1 MALIDETTE
10 KIDLSHIAWECGMN
24 FNNVGNFSL
33 VPIGENYLAT
43 FRVFGYY
50 IDGKGRYLTDER
62 MKLERPDEHLFVLL
76 DRNFNFVRRLD
87 LKRNTYYVP
96 PDFKGSKTY
105 LEDMRLVKWEGD
117 IYGVSSTFYLNSER
131 WDKMGLEVQKISL
144 DIDKGEVF
152 AEHVWNNVES
162 GVGGEREKNWMPI
175 PNKPFTFI
183 TQIVDPDGE
192 MLRGNTPLVKV
203 DGGDISNGY
212 ITITHK
218 VIFEPGKVKE
228 YQNFVVRLDD
238 GLNVVGISKPF
249 KLTHHPIEFITT
261 LLKNGDDWWIGDTS
275 NDDTP
280 FLCKVNRPEDLT
292 YEVQGYN
299 VRKRECF

>member
-33 VPIGENYLAT
+33 VPVGNENYLAS

-50 IDGKGRYLTDER
+50 IDGKGRYLTYPG
-62 MKLERPDEHLFVLL
+62 MALERPDEHLFVLL

-96 PDFKGSKTY
+96 PDFRGSKTY
-105 LEDMRLVKWEGD
+105 LEDMRMVVWNGD

-144 DIDKGEVF
+144 DTAKGEVF

-162 GVGGEREKNWMPI
+162 GVGGQREKNWMPV
-175 PNKPFTFI
+175 PDKPFTFI

-203 DGGDISNGY
+203 NGGY

-218 VIFEPGKVKE
+218 VINEPGKVKE
-228 YQNFVVRLDD
+228 YQNFFVRLDN
-238 GLNVVGISKPF
+238 GLNVVGISRPF
-249 KLTHHPIEFITT
+249 KLTHQPIEFITT
-261 LLKNGDDWWIGDTS
+261 LRKNGDDWWIGDTS

-292 YEVQGYN
+292 HEVQ
-299 VRKRECF
+299 

>member
-1 MALIDETTE
+1 MNQEHHT
-10 KIDLSHIAWECGMN
+10 DLSHIAWECGIY

-33 VPIGENYLAT
+33 VPVGENYLAT
-43 FRVFGYY
+43 FRIFGYY
-50 IDGKGRYLTDER
+50 IDGKGRYLTHER
-62 MKLERPDEHLFVLL
+62 MKLEHPDEHLFVLL

-96 PDFKGSKTY
+96 NEFRGSKTY

-144 DIDKGEVF
+144 DIANREVF
-152 AEHVWNNVES
+152 AEHFWNNVES
-162 GVGGEREKNWMPI
+162 GVGGEREKNWIPI
-175 PNKPFTFI
+175 PDRPFTFI
-183 TQIVDPDGE
+183 SQILDSNDE

-203 DGGDISNGY
+203 NGGY

-218 VIFEPGKVKE
+218 VINEPGKVKE
-228 YQNFVVRLDD
+228 YQNFFVRLDN
-238 GLNVVGISKPF
+238 GLNVVGISRPF
-249 KLTHHPIEFITT
+249 KLTHQPIEFITT

-280 FLCKVNRPEDLT
+280 FLCRVNINDNRIIEMRRD
-292 YEVQGYN
+292 
-299 VRKRECF
+299 

>member
-33 VPIGENYLAT
+33 VPVGNENYLAS

-96 PDFKGSKTY
+96 PDFRGSKTY
-105 LEDMRLVKWEGD
+105 LEDMRLVKWEGE

-144 DIDKGEVF
+144 ANGEVY

-162 GVGGEREKNWMPI
+162 GVGGAREKNWMPI

-203 DGGDISNGY
+203 EGGY

-249 KLTHHPIEFITT
+249 KLTHRPIEFITT